1 MSKIQI
7 DAESI
12 SKALADGKP
21 TSLTGL
27 WKAITGKKTSVPG
40 SVASKIREMV
50 PDIMDRLTANKPEG
64 TSASMQKTKPARQDK
79 KPTPKSTGF
88 KSTKFPR
95 HEKNPFRPGSGYG
108 LLTDIITSAGSN
120 GIAKDEVIKAY
131 CKITGKDETHARY
144 DLAVILSAST
154 DSERKHR
161 SCRDGFSVL
170 REGDNLRIKFG

>member
-1 MSKIQI
+1 MSKIEI
-7 DAESI
+7 TADAINKVLET
-12 SKALADGKP
+12 AKP

-27 WKAITGKKTSVPG
+27 WKLIGGKGSVPG
-40 SVASKIREMV
+40 STAKKMREVV
-50 PDIMDRLTANKPEG
+50 PDIVERMVGNKPLK
-64 TSASMQKTKPARQDK
+64 TSKAEKNTTKTA
-79 KPTPKSTGF
+79 PKAIGF

-108 LLTDIITSAGSN
+108 LLTDIIASSGSS

-131 CKITGKDETHARY
+131 CKATGKDAVHARY

-154 DSERKHR
+154 NSERKHR